1 MASRSSTLPREEVRE
16 ARLCSSC
23 IRRPLKRRRS
33 DTCLRWSKR
42 VLMPEEFG
50 GTEILTL
57 SQDFP
62 PVPAAEWEAAIR
74 KDLKGADYEKKLVWR
89 TDEGIAVRPYYRSD
103 SLAGLEGQTG
113 STPGRFP
120 FVRGSGEA
128 WTIHPEAAP

>member
-1 MASRSSTLPREEVRE
+1 
-16 ARLCSSC
+16 
-23 IRRPLKRRRS
+23 
-33 DTCLRWSKR
+33 
-42 VLMPEEFG
+42 MPDDAA
-50 GTEILTL
+50 GTELLTL
-57 SQDFP
+57 SHDFP
-62 PVPAAEWEAAIR
+62 PVPTAEWEAAIR

-128 WTIHPEAAP
+128 WTIHQEAAPAPNAIRADLVHEAGAH